1 MIRENWNI
9 IYWFIEIRWISFSEF
24 CILSQLSSSPLNR
37 NVQNILCTKL
47 FLFKRVKDLN
57 TIHIKLDLVKC
68 IFLLPLSHNETK

>member
-24 CILSQLSSSPLNR
+24 CIFIQLSSSPLNR

-57 TIHIKLDLVKC
+57 TIHIKLDLVKMY
-68 IFLLPLSHNETK
+68 FLAPIVS